1 MIQLSST
8 LTLTVSHSILRN
20 AFSLSSALVSYSVT
34 SRSTRSGSGARLLV
48 KIDAIK
54 IILGTVKDYY
64 VAYSLDYSKLKHGFP
79 TKVFYWCSS
88 SNFIFATLPTPL
100 EKFRKELTEMNV
112 YFTGEHDRIVLD
124 APATA

>member
-1 MIQLSST
+1 
-8 LTLTVSHSILRN
+8 
-20 AFSLSSALVSYSVT
+20 VT